1 MFRHVVL
8 FKWKPGT
15 SAETVAEVVAG
26 LTACGAGPAGD
37 AGVHLWARRR
47 RPAAGSAAAEQRFDF
62 AVVADFDDE
71 AAWRAYDTDAEHN
84 RLRAEL
90 IRPLIAE
97 RVTTQFTVA

>member
-26 LTACGAGPAGD
+26 LTAAGLALPGTRAYTCGPDLAPAGGL
-37 AGVHLWARRR
+37 AG
-47 RPAAGSAAAEQRFDF
+47 AETRFDF
-62 AVVADFDDE
+62 AIVADFDDE
-71 AAWRAYDTDAEHN
+71 TAWRVYDEDPEHN

-90 IRPLIAE
+90 IRPLIAD
-97 RVTTQFTVA
+97 RTTVQFTVD